1 MPVEIMTEP
10 KFYSPLKVGLLIV
23 AVAYFLFTL
32 HAMFTLSWI
41 GEWEAF
47 SGSFRFVIFV
57 EDISA
62 NIGIAS
68 RLVAS
73 SIAFAGG
80 ILYFVKKGL
89 STQTTMRV
97 LRLVLIGEAIYWLG
111 LLASGVLPLFSTL
124 GFATWRVNGHVSTLP
139 VLTSLLTNE
148 IPLLVESIA
157 IPIVLFKL
165 SYELKP
171 NKPAKGAIKWG
182 LITGTVYVLVFWLTN
197 TALWVTTLLRQGT
210 EYLTSHPE
218 NLLSFA
224 LTSIGMLALTV
235 FTAYFAKKSI
245 GTETVEKLEEN
256 KEEILSRLDQIA
268 NKSKEKFD
276 QRINIIADKVTVQN
290 YYKSPEYP
298 IALGTYAFASASLNV
313 DFLVGKP
320 QATPQLPDPE
330 PYVKRIEQNLFRIA
344 DVLERQYRQTH
355 IPKVKV
361 IIGSRSGE
369 KCRIAIE
376 NKGEE
381 PITLQQILVK
391 WKYRGEKGDLNYFP
405 RSYVKKLFKDDQ
417 DPVVVTIPKW
427 DMESKAPDTLTEEQI
442 GNILSFVDVEAEI
455 HYTDSQGKKYTE
467 SLKLL

>member
-1 MPVEIMTEP
+1 MAET
-10 KFYSPLKVGLLIV
+10 KFYSPVKVGLLIV

-41 GEWEAF
+41 GEWETF
-47 SGSFRFVIFV
+47 SDSFRFVIFV

-73 SIAFAGG
+73 TIAFAGV

-89 STQTTMRV
+89 STQTTMKV
-97 LRLVLIGEAIYWLG
+97 VRLVLIGEAIYWLG

-171 NKPAKGAIKWG
+171 NKPVKGAIKWG
-182 LITGTVYVLVFWLTN
+182 LIAGTVYVFVFWLTN
-197 TALWVTTLLRQGT
+197 TSLWVTTLLRQGT
-210 EYLTSHPE
+210 GYLTSYPE

-245 GTETVEKLEEN
+245 GTESVEKLEL
-256 KEEILSRLDQIA
+256 KTIGAI
-268 NKSKEKFD
+268 
-276 QRINIIADKVTVQN
+276 T
-290 YYKSPEYP
+290 
-298 IALGTYAFASASLNV
+298 IALGLFYLWNYLSWIFFGRDEIWSNWYVWFFGNNLNLWLLSIPLAGLPLL
-313 DFLVGKP
+313 FEQK
-320 QATPQLPDPE
+320 TPESCGQSP
-330 PYVKRIEQNLFRIA
+330 IE
-344 DVLERQYRQTH
+344 
-355 IPKVKV
+355 
-361 IIGSRSGE
+361 
-369 KCRIAIE
+369 
-376 NKGEE
+376 
-381 PITLQQILVK
+381 
-391 WKYRGEKGDLNYFP
+391 
-405 RSYVKKLFKDDQ
+405 
-417 DPVVVTIPKW
+417 TI
-427 DMESKAPDTLTEEQI
+427 D
-442 GNILSFVDVEAEI
+442 N
-455 HYTDSQGKKYTE
+455 
-467 SLKLL
+467 